1 MGGLPGCCSGGVNSG
16 GTLGVLLG
24 SLGGVQVAT
33 TAERAARG
41 SKRVS
46 R

>member
-1 MGGLPGCCSGGVNSG
+1 
-16 GTLGVLLG
+16 LGVLLG